1 MTEKQSIGDP
11 PEAAPMLVAFDGSP
25 HAEQALRVA
34 AAVMPGRPAL
44 VLTVWESVKDA
55 AAASRIALPADVV
68 AGGVA
73 ALDAEAHDE
82 ASRIVEDGALL
93 ARTVGLHAEAIAAE
107 RRGSMAATITAV
119 ADAHDASVVVVG
131 SRGRSAVRSTIL
143 GSVTYGLLHATRRPI
158 LIARDGSAA
167 TDRPA
172 PEGPVMLCYDGSA
185 PARHAAQVA
194 GGLLRGCRALIVH
207 CWQPVDDRTLLRSA
221 AHPILAPQLTDLT
234 AKLNDADREQANTV
248 AAEGADVARAAGLE
262 VTPRIIGVRQGTW
275 EMLAD
280 VAEDEDVRLVVAGS
294 RGRSSLSS
302 LVIGSVSYGLLH
314 HSARPLLIIPP
325 PADSGDRS

>member
-1 MTEKQSIGDP
+1 
-11 PEAAPMLVAFDGSP
+11 MLIAYDGSP
-25 HAEQALRVA
+25 HAEQAIRVA

-44 VLTVWESVKDA
+44 VLTVWESVKQA
-55 AAASRIALPADVV
+55 AAASSIALPADVV
-68 AGGVA
+68 AEGVA

-82 ASRIVEDGALL
+82 ASRIVEDGARL
-93 ARTVGLHAEAIAAE
+93 ARAGGLHAEAIAAE

-158 LIARDGSAA
+158 LIARDGSA

-194 GGLLRGCRALIVH
+194 GGLLRGSRALIAH
-207 CWQPVDDRTLLRSA
+207 CWQPIDDRTLLRSA
-221 AHPILAPQLTDLT
+221 AHPILAPQLGDLT
-234 AKLNDADREQANTV
+234 AKLNDADREQANMV

-262 VTPRIIGVRQGTW
+262 ATPRIVGVRQGTW
-275 EMLAD
+275 ETLAD
-280 VAEDEDVRLVVAGS
+280 VAEDEDARLVVAGS
-294 RGRSSLSS
+294 RGQSSLSS

-314 HSARPLLIIPP
+314 HSDRPLLIVPP
-325 PADSGDRS
+325 PAEPDDRS